1 MKVTVKTVSDRITI
15 LENQKTRS
23 LNEDFQL
30 AVYRWALELK
40 GGAEAAEAQLAEL
53 AKQEAVADVVPWN
66 HPNEERTCDVWLRKF
81 DLKPGELFYRP
92 APAADLAELVPDEI
106 SPDDAVKIL
115 ADRYGEFGIDHHLCC
130 DSFEVGANWRRSQ
143 ILRNIEVSQNG
154 ETTPAAKVDS
164 LGKSE
169 VRTQNQALD
178 EKRVDFIQ
186 SLAEDP
192 ALLSGKSG
200 QLKYR
205 FDQHWFA
212 VDGCRE
218 TVTHYVARLREN
230 GVVTHYAKSLYDFRE
245 DGEQ

>member
-23 LNEDFQL
+23 LNEDFQM

-40 GGAEAAEAQLAEL
+40 QRAEAAEAIVSDVNEIIGLLSEREWAEHCTKTETGKL
-53 AKQEAVADVVPWN
+53 L
-66 HPNEERTCDVWLRKF
+66 EELIT
-81 DLKPGELFYRP
+81 ELHDDASP
-92 APAADLAELVPDEI
+92 APALAELVPDGRDLVAEKQNGFYERAI
-106 SPDDAVKIL
+106 
-115 ADRYGEFGIDHHLCC
+115 GWNECC
-130 DSFEVGANWRRSQ
+130 AA
-143 ILRNIEVSQNG
+143 ILRNIEGNPRGQNLPASSVGGVDESQVQPSN
-154 ETTPAAKVDS
+154 EAKS
-164 LGKSE
+164 
-169 VRTQNQALD
+169 LD
-178 EKRVDFIQ
+178 EKRVEFIQ

-200 QLKYR
+200 LLKYK

-218 TVTHYVARLREN
+218 TGTHYVARLREN

>member
-1 MKVTVKTVSDRITI
+1 MKVTTKTVQDRITI
-15 LENQKTRS
+15 LENQKTIS
-23 LNEDFQL
+23 LTEEFTLNVF
-30 AVYRWALELK
+30 RWALVQQDRAQI
-40 GGAEAAEAQLAEL
+40 AEAKLAEL
-53 AKQEAVADVVPWN
+53 EKQEPVAVVDIQRGRGDGKKFVLVYTGAGHALVDDVYQ
-66 HPNEERTCDVWLRKF
+66 
-81 DLKPGELFYRP
+81 LFTRP
-92 APAADLAELVPDEI
+92 APAVDLDDLVPDAKPEHT
-106 SPDDAVKIL
+106 P
-115 ADRYGEFGIDHHLCC
+115 GDHT
-130 DSFEVGANWRRSQ
+130 DSITHWCAGWNSCRAAT
-143 ILRNIEVSQNG
+143 LRNIEVSKNG
-154 ETTPAAKVDS
+154 ETTPTAKVDS

-178 EKRVDFIQ
+178 EKRVEFIQ

-200 QLKYR
+200 LLKYK

-218 TVTHYVARLREN
+218 TGTHYVARLREN